1 MRTALGRRVLP
12 LAAACALVASVVGG
26 SGAAFADPGFPP
38 SFPSDQN
45 QLPQLP
51 REPDIYDALPI
62 PAPDNDSWYADPPNL
77 AELLP
82 GDIIRTREVQTRLLG
97 IPVPVFSKQLLF
109 RSTDVH
115 GNPIAT
121 ATTVIVPGIPWVG
134 SPRPVVSFQE
144 AIDSTDSACNPS
156 HTLQTGTFKEIAL
169 AQFWIAQGFAFN
181 VPDFDGKF
189 NTFNTYD
196 EGRMVLDSLRAMK
209 NDAALGLRDSAIAMY
224 GFSGGGS
231 ATARAAEL
239 RQSYAPD
246 VRIAG
251 AAFGGAPPDLA
262 AIADYATVPR
272 PGVTGIS
279 SFTMWLGAA
288 ALAREFPVEF
298 DPRRLLNAEGQQ
310 IIADLNSRCV
320 YSAALTGMYR
330 PISEYYA
337 PGSQGLNDPAI
348 QEVLRSQ
355 SLGKHIPD
363 IPLLW
368 WNGVWDELIPSSIV
382 LPTVNDYWRRG
393 ADLRYYTM
401 PLPEHLTNAVA
412 GWLPAT
418 AWISAL
424 LRGLPP
430 GPKFKLD
437 YPSPLPPDFP
447 GA

>member
-12 LAAACALVASVVGG
+12 LAAVCALLVSAFGGTAVA
-26 SGAAFADPGFPP
+26 APEFPP
-38 SFPSDQN
+38 SFPPDQN

-62 PAPDNDSWYADPPNL
+62 PVPDRDSWYDDPPNL
-77 AELLP
+77 AELRP
-82 GDIIRTREVQTRLLG
+82 GDIIRSREVQTRLLG

-115 GNPIAT
+115 GAPIAT

-196 EGRMVLDSLRAMK
+196 EGQMVLDSLRAMK
-209 NDAALGLRDSAIAMY
+209 NDAALGLRDSGIALY

-246 VRIAG
+246 VHIAG
-251 AAFGGAPPDLA
+251 AAFGGAPPDLT

-288 ALAREFPVEF
+288 ALAREFPDEF
-298 DPRRLLNAEGQQ
+298 DPARLLNPEGRR
-310 IIADLNSRCV
+310 IIADLQSRCV

-348 QEVLRSQ
+348 QRVLRSQ
-355 SLGKHIPD
+355 SLGKQIPD

-382 LPTVNDYWRRG
+382 LPTVNDYWQRG

-437 YPSPLPPDFP
+437 YPSPLPPGFP

>member
-1 MRTALGRRVLP
+1 MRTALRRLLP
-12 LAAACALVASVVGG
+12 LAMAGALVVGG
-26 SGAAFADPGFPP
+26 GGVALADFPP
-38 SFPSDQN
+38 SFPPDQN

-62 PAPDNDSWYADPPNL
+62 PVPDKDSWYADPPNL
-77 AELLP
+77 AELRP
-82 GDIIRTREVQTRLLG
+82 GDIIPTREVQTRLLG

-196 EGRMVLDSLRAMK
+196 EGHMVLDSLRAMK
-209 NDAALGLRDSAIAMY
+209 NDTALGLRDSAIAMY

-239 RQSYAPD
+239 RRSYAPD
-246 VRIAG
+246 VHIAG

-288 ALAREFPVEF
+288 ALAREFPAEF
-298 DPRRLLNAEGQQ
+298 DPRRLLNAEGRQ
-310 IIADLNSRCV
+310 IIADLDNRCV

-337 PGSQGLNDPAI
+337 PGSLGLNDPAI
-348 QEVLRSQ
+348 QAVLRGQ

-382 LPTVNDYWRRG
+382 LPTVNDYWQRG

>member
-1 MRTALGRRVLP
+1 MTTLRRRAVP
-12 LAAACALVASVVGG
+12 LAVAGAIVMSVIGG
-26 SGAAFADPGFPP
+26 SGSAFAEPAFPP
-38 SFPSDQN
+38 SFPPDQN

-62 PAPDNDSWYADPPNL
+62 PAPDNDPWYDDPANL
-77 AELLP
+77 AELRP
-82 GDIIRTREVQTRLLG
+82 GDIIRSRVVQTRLLG
-97 IPVPVFSKQLLF
+97 IPVPVFTKQLLF
-109 RSTDVH
+109 RTNDVH

-134 SPRPVVSFQE
+134 SPRPVISFQE
-144 AIDSTDSACNPS
+144 AIDSTDSSCNPS
-156 HTLQTGTFKEIAL
+156 HTLQVGTFKEIAL
-169 AQFWIAQGFAFN
+169 AQYWIAQGFAFN
-181 VPDFDGKF
+181 IPDFDGKF
-189 NTFNTYD
+189 NTFVTYD
-196 EGRMVLDSLRAMK
+196 EGQMVLDSLRAMK
-209 NDAALGLRDSAIAMY
+209 NDASLGLTDSGIGMY

-246 VRIAG
+246 VKILG
-251 AAFGGAPPDLA
+251 AAFGGVPPDLG
-262 AIADYATVPR
+262 AIAEYATVAR

-288 ALAREFPVEF
+288 ALAREFPEEF
-298 DPRRLLNAEGQQ
+298 DPKRMLNAEGQK
-310 IIADLNSRCV
+310 IIEDLNSRCV
-320 YSAALTGMYR
+320 YSTALTGMYR

-348 QEVLRSQ
+348 QRVLQSQ

-368 WNGVWDELIPSSIV
+368 WNGVWDELIPTSIV
-382 LPTVNDYWRRG
+382 TPTVNDYWRRG

-401 PLPEHLTNAVA
+401 PVPEHIVNAVA
-412 GWLPAT
+412 GWPPAV
-418 AWISAL
+418 AWLSAI

-437 YPSPLPPDFP
+437 YPSPFPPGFP

>member
-1 MRTALGRRVLP
+1 MRTALRRRVLP
-12 LAAACALVASVVGG
+12 LAAAGALLASALG
-26 SGAAFADPGFPP
+26 SGSAFADPDFPP
-38 SFPSDQN
+38 SFPPDQN

-51 REPDIYDALPI
+51 SEPDIYDALPV
-62 PAPDNDSWYADPPNL
+62 PAPDNDPWYADPPNL
-77 AELLP
+77 AELNP
-82 GDIIRTREVQTRLLG
+82 GDIIRDRVVQTRLVG
-97 IPVPVFSKQLLF
+97 IPVPVFTKQLLF
-109 RSTDVH
+109 RTTDVH
-115 GNPIAT
+115 GRPIAT

-134 SPRPVVSFQE
+134 SARPVVSFQE
-144 AIDSTDSACNPS
+144 AIDSTDSSCNPS
-156 HTLQTGTFKEIAL
+156 HTLQVGTFKEIAL

-196 EGRMVLDSLRAMK
+196 EGQMVLDSLRAMK
-209 NDAALGLRDSAIAMY
+209 NDAALGLRDSGIAMY

-246 VRIAG
+246 VNIVG
-251 AAFGGAPPDLA
+251 AAFGGVPPSLG

-272 PGVTGIS
+272 PGMTGMS

-288 ALAREFPVEF
+288 ALAREFPDEF
-298 DPRRLLNAEGQQ
+298 DPRRMLNAEGQQ
-310 IIADLNSRCV
+310 IIRDLRSRCV

-330 PISEYYA
+330 PISDYYA
-337 PGSQGLNDPAI
+337 PGSLGLNDPDV
-348 QEVLRSQ
+348 QRVLRSQ
-355 SLGKHIPD
+355 SLGKHVPD

-368 WNGVWDELIPSSIV
+368 WNGVWDELIPTSIV
-382 LPTVNDYWRRG
+382 LPTVNDYWQRG

-401 PLPEHLTNAVA
+401 PVPEHITNAVA
-412 GWLPAT
+412 GWPPAT
-418 AWISAL
+418 AWISAI

-430 GPKFKLD
+430 GPTFKLD
-437 YPSPLPPDFP
+437 YPSPLPPGFP

>member
-1 MRTALGRRVLP
+1 MTTLRRRVVP
-12 LAAACALVASVVGG
+12 LAAAGAVLMSVVGG
-26 SGAAFADPGFPP
+26 SGTAFAEPAFPP
-38 SFPSDQN
+38 SFPPDQN

-62 PAPDNDSWYADPPNL
+62 PAPDNDPWYDDPANL
-77 AELLP
+77 ADLQP
-82 GDIIRTREVQTRLLG
+82 GDIIRSRVVQTRLLG
-97 IPVPVFSKQLLF
+97 LPVPVFSKQLLF
-109 RSTDVH
+109 RSNDVH

-134 SPRPVVSFQE
+134 SPRPVISFQE
-144 AIDSTDSACNPS
+144 AIDSTDSSCNPS
-156 HTLQTGTFKEIAL
+156 HTLQVGTFKEIAL
-169 AQFWIAQGFAFN
+169 AQYWIAQGFAFN
-181 VPDFDGKF
+181 IPDFDGKY
-189 NTFNTYD
+189 NTFATYD
-196 EGRMVLDSLRAMK
+196 EGQMVLDSLRAMK
-209 NDAALGLRDSAIAMY
+209 NDASLGLTDSGIGMY

-246 VRIAG
+246 VKILG
-251 AAFGGAPPDLA
+251 AAFGGTPPDLT
-262 AIADYATVPR
+262 AIADYATVSR
-272 PGVTGIS
+272 PGVTGMS

-288 ALAREFPVEF
+288 ALAREFPEEF
-298 DPRRLLNAEGQQ
+298 DPKRLLNAEGQQ

-330 PISEYYA
+330 PISDYYA

-348 QEVLRSQ
+348 QGVLKSQ

-368 WNGVWDELIPSSIV
+368 WNGVWDQLIPASIV
-382 LPTVNDYWRRG
+382 TPGVNDYWQRG

-401 PLPEHLTNAVA
+401 PVPEHITNAVA
-412 GWLPAT
+412 GWPPAV
-418 AWISAL
+418 AWLSAI

-437 YPSPLPPDFP
+437 YPSPFPPGFP

>member
-1 MRTALGRRVLP
+1 MMTTLRRRAVP
-12 LAAACALVASVVGG
+12 LAVAGAIVMSVIGG
-26 SGAAFADPGFPP
+26 SGSAFAEPAFPP
-38 SFPSDQN
+38 SFPPDQN

-62 PAPDNDSWYADPPNL
+62 PAPDNDPWYDDPANL
-77 AELLP
+77 AELRP
-82 GDIIRTREVQTRLLG
+82 GDIIRSRVVQTRLLG
-97 IPVPVFSKQLLF
+97 IPVPVFTKQLLF
-109 RSTDVH
+109 RTNDVH

-134 SPRPVVSFQE
+134 SPRPVISFQE
-144 AIDSTDSACNPS
+144 AIDSTDSSCNPS
-156 HTLQTGTFKEIAL
+156 HTLQVGTFKEIAL
-169 AQFWIAQGFAFN
+169 AQYWIAQGFAFN
-181 VPDFDGKF
+181 IPDFDGKF
-189 NTFNTYD
+189 NTFVTYD
-196 EGRMVLDSLRAMK
+196 EGQMVLDSLRAMK
-209 NDAALGLRDSAIAMY
+209 NDASLGLTDSGIGMY

-246 VRIAG
+246 VKILG
-251 AAFGGAPPDLA
+251 AAFGGVPPDLG
-262 AIADYATVPR
+262 AIAEYATVAR

-288 ALAREFPVEF
+288 ALAREFPEEF
-298 DPRRLLNAEGQQ
+298 DPKRMLNAEGQK
-310 IIADLNSRCV
+310 IIEDLNSRCV
-320 YSAALTGMYR
+320 YSTALTGMYR

-348 QEVLRSQ
+348 QRVLQSQ

-368 WNGVWDELIPSSIV
+368 WNGVWDELIPTSIV
-382 LPTVNDYWRRG
+382 TPTVNDYWRRG

-401 PLPEHLTNAVA
+401 PVPEHIVNAVA
-412 GWLPAT
+412 GWPPAV
-418 AWISAL
+418 AWLSAI

-437 YPSPLPPDFP
+437 YPSPFPPGFP